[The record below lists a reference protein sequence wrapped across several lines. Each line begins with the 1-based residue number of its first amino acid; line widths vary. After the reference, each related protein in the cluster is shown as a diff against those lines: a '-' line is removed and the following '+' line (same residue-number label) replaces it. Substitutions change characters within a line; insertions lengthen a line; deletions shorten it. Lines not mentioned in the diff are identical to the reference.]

1 MGFNVSLS
9 GINAA
14 NTDLSVTANNVANVN
29 TTGFKQSRAEFADLF
44 ASTSYGLSKNQTGS
58 GVRVS
63 NVAQQFIQ
71 GHNEQTGRSLD
82 MAISGEGFFTMNMN
96 GSRVYSR
103 AGNFQTDSA
112 GYVVNPQGAR
122 LQVFAPNADGTNFD
136 AGRLVD
142 LQLLT
147 TDSPPK
153 QTSEVKV
160 GFTLPANA
168 KQPTVA
174 TFDPADSNSYNHSSG
189 GITVYDSLGVS
200 HIQVSYF
207 VKGANPNEWTVR
219 NYVDGQ
225 PAGAPTPVTFDN
237 SGKLTAP
244 ANGKV
249 SLGTFTPTTGAG
261 VLNMTLDVSGSTQYG
276 EKFVLRNTQQDGYAA
291 GKLNEVTVS
300 ESGVVYARYSNGDDK
315 PLGQVALTTFNN
327 TQGLESKGNNLW
339 VETFESGTPRTGM
352 PDTSNLGKI
361 QAGSLE
367 ASTVDL
373 TEQLVNMITA
383 QRNFQANAQMITTQ
397 DQITQTVINIR

>member
-1 MGFNVSLS
+1 MGFNISLS

-29 TTGFKQSRAEFADLF
+29 TTGFKESRAEFADLF
-44 ASTSYGLSKNQTGS
+44 AATSYGLARNQVGS
-58 GVRVS
+58 GARVS
-63 NVAQQFIQ
+63 NVAQQFLQ
-71 GHNEQTGRSLD
+71 GNNEQTGRSLD
-82 MAISGEGFFTMNMN
+82 MAISGEGFFTMSMN
-96 GSRVYSR
+96 GDRVYSR

-122 LQVFAPNADGTNFD
+122 LQVFAPNADGTSFD

-168 KQPTVA
+168 KEPTVA
-174 TFDPADSNSYNHSSG
+174 DFDPTDSNSYNQSSG

-200 HIQVSYF
+200 HTQVSYF
-207 VKGANPNEWTVR
+207 VKTANPNEWEVR

-225 PAGAPTPVTFDN
+225 AVGDPTTLTFNN
-237 SGKLTAP
+237 SGALTSP
-244 ANGKV
+244 TDGKI

-261 VLNMTLDVSGSTQYG
+261 TLNMTLDVSGSTQYG
-276 EKFVLRNTQQDGYAA
+276 EKFALRNTQQDGYAA
-291 GKLNEVTVS
+291 GKLNEITVS

-315 PLGQVALTTFNN
+315 ALGQVALTTFNN
-327 TQGLESKGNNLW
+327 AQGLEQKGNNLW
-339 VETFESGTPRTGM
+339 VETFDSGTPRTAA
-352 PDTSNLGKI
+352 PDSSNLGKI
-361 QAGSLE
+361 QSGALE
-367 ASTVDL
+367 SSTVDL

>member
-9 GINAA
+9 GVNAA
-14 NTDLSVTANNVANVN
+14 NADLSVTANNVANVN
-29 TTGFKQSRAEFADLF
+29 TVGFKQSRAEFADLF

-58 GVRVS
+58 GARVT

-71 GHNEQTGRSLD
+71 GNNDQTGRSLD

-96 GSRVYSR
+96 GARVYSR
-103 AGNFQTDSA
+103 AGNFQTDSS

-122 LQVFAPNADGTNFD
+122 LQVFAPNADGTSFD

-168 KQPTVA
+168 KEPTVT
-174 TFDPADSNSYNHSSG
+174 TFDPTDSNSYNQSSG

-207 VKGANPNEWTVR
+207 VKDAAANAWTVH
-219 NYVDGQ
+219 NYVDGE
-225 PAGAPTPVTFDN
+225 PAGTPTAIAFDN
-237 SGKLTAP
+237 SGKLTTP
-244 ANGKV
+244 TNGKI

-261 VLNMTLDVSGSTQYG
+261 ELAMTLDISGSTQYG
-276 EKFVLRNTQQDGYAA
+276 EKFALRNTQQDGYAA
-291 GKLNEVTVS
+291 GKLNEITVS
-300 ESGVVYARYSNGDDK
+300 DAGVVYARYSNGDDK
-315 PLGQVALTTFNN
+315 ALGQVALTSFNN
-327 TQGLESKGNNLW
+327 TQGLAQKGNNLW
-339 VETFESGTPRTGM
+339 VETFESGTPRTAA
-352 PDTSNLGKI
+352 PDSSNLGKI
-361 QAGSLE
+361 QAGALE

>member
-1 MGFNVSLS
+1 MGFNISLS

-14 NTDLSVTANNVANVN
+14 NSDLSVTANNVANAN
-29 TTGFKQSRAEFADLF
+29 TTGFKESRAEFADLF
-44 ASTSYGLSKNQTGS
+44 SATSYGLAKNQVGS

-71 GHNEQTGRSLD
+71 GNNEQTGRGLD

-96 GSRVYSR
+96 GARVYSR
-103 AGNFQTDSA
+103 AGNFQTDPA

-168 KQPTVA
+168 KVPTVNP
-174 TFDPADSNSYNHSSG
+174 FDPTDSNSYNHSSG

-200 HIQVSYF
+200 HTQVSYF
-207 VKGANPNEWTVR
+207 EKLAGVNQWRVH
-219 NYVDGQ
+219 NYVDGVA
-225 PAGAPTPVTFDN
+225 AGTPTDLTFDN
-237 SGKLTAP
+237 AGKLTVP
-244 ANGKV
+244 ANGQI
-249 SLGTFTPTTGAG
+249 SLGTFTPPTGAG
-261 VLNMTLDVSGSTQYG
+261 ALNMTLDVSGSTQYG
-276 EKFVLRNTQQDGYAA
+276 EKFALRNTQQDGYAA

-300 ESGVVYARYSNGDDK
+300 ETGVVFARYSNGDDK
-315 PLGQVALTTFNN
+315 ALGQVALTTFNN
-327 TQGLESKGNNLW
+327 TQGLEQKGNNLW
-339 VETFESGTPRTGM
+339 VETFDSGTPRTSP
-352 PDTSNLGKI
+352 PDTSNMGKI
-361 QAGSLE
+361 QAGALE
-367 ASTVDL
+367 SSTVDL
-373 TEQLVNMITA
+373 TEQLVNMIVA